1 MTGAIHLNKPIARVP
16 KGLVHLN
23 LAHCGLTSKGVN
35 NMAAALSQNK
45 TMHTTL
51 TYLNLSG
58 NNLKDEIN
66 VSIYVL
72 FYRPPLYQILLFD
85 VHELMSLE
93 QVLLFLP

>member
-1 MTGAIHLNKPIARVP
+1 MLRTNRFVPTGAIHLNKPIARVP

-51 TYLNLSG
+51 TYLNLCG

-66 VSIYVL
+66 VRNDNNI
-72 FYRPPLYQILLFD
+72 P
-85 VHELMSLE
+85 
-93 QVLLFLP
+93 

>member
-1 MTGAIHLNKPIARVP
+1 MWLLFTGAIHLNKPIARVP

-35 NMAAALSQNK
+35 NIAHALSQNK

-66 VSIYVL
+66 VSSFHTYNNNNYEKNTWIW
-72 FYRPPLYQILLFD
+72 QKN
-85 VHELMSLE
+85 H
-93 QVLLFLP
+93 